1 MTEKT
6 DIILKQAQREG
17 QGKLTIF
24 LGAAA
29 GVGKTCAMLK
39 AAHAKLAEGVD
50 VVIGFAMSHGRKETQ
65 ALMEGLPVIAEKE
78 LVYQGV
84 KMHEMDLDAILARH
98 PQLVIVDELAHT
110 NVAGSR
116 FRYRYNDI
124 DEILKAGIDVY
135 TAVNIQHIESLNDDV
150 AQITGTVVKETVPDA
165 VLNRADNIQLIDIPP
180 TELQKRLQE
189 GKVYAPEQAA
199 RALKSFF
206 RQGNIS
212 ALRELALRFT
222 AARVDVDTTEYMRLH
237 DIAGPW
243 PTSGKVMV
251 CASYSP
257 YAAQLIRSGHRL
269 AKGLHSE
276 LLVVNVE
283 TPHHKFPIGDK
294 ERERIWKN
302 FKLAKNLGG
311 KVLTV
316 HSENVAEALLE
327 TARENNVNSIVIGKS
342 RATNWKDYFRRGLI
356 DRLIAQSGTINIYV
370 IRAEAEK
377 DNNTVVNT
385 MVKKK
390 KNNLTSEIVSSL
402 LMVGFITM
410 LMATFADR
418 MELVNI
424 ALVYLLPVLISAMW
438 WGRMVSYFTTI
449 VSILAF
455 EYYFIQ
461 PTYTF
466 MVEDIR
472 YLWSFAIFFAV
483 ASIVGKRT
491 EKLRNEIASTA
502 SREHAVNSLYQF
514 SKEITAL
521 DNADALINIF
531 VNHVGSNLK
540 RLIFIMLP
548 VTENSMKLQAVY
560 DPESNTVSNKAPYLT
575 EEDFTVAVWS
585 YKHVQT
591 AGRSTD
597 TLPTA
602 KYLYLPIVSG
612 GKAVGVIGI
621 DMDRDRLSLEERSL
635 LEAWI
640 SMLGMMMQKAA
651 MSERV
656 RQAEMLEKSERLRT
670 ALLNSVSHELRTPL
684 SGIMGAVYTMRDQR
698 VNFND
703 EMFKQLLN
711 TIVESGVRMERI
723 VTNLLDTARIESGM
737 VKLKVDWC
745 DMEDVISGAIRK
757 WGSYTSKHKFV
768 YEIPDDLPLFMG
780 DCGLLEH
787 VVLNFIDNA
796 AKYSPDNT
804 DIKIKAQASDESI
817 TLMVIDE
824 GVGFKDDDKK
834 HLFEKFYRAK
844 CTDQFMG
851 TGLGLSICKSI
862 IEAHDGTIWAEHRKD
877 AQGSI
882 FGFTLPLNLPEK
894 NEKKQAKPEE
904 ANGK

>member
-1 MTEKT
+1 MSEKT

-29 GVGKTCAMLK
+29 GVGKTYAMLK
-39 AAHAKLAEGVD
+39 DAHAKLAEGVD
-50 VVIGFAMSHGRKETQ
+50 VVVGFAMSHGRKETQ
-65 ALMEGLPVIAEKE
+65 ALMAGLPVVPEKE
-78 LVYQGV
+78 LTYQGI
-84 KMHEMDLDAILARH
+84 KLREMDVDAILARH

-165 VLNRADNIQLIDIPP
+165 FFNRADNIQLIDIPP

-189 GKVYAPEQAA
+189 GKVYSPEQAA

-283 TPHHKFPIGDK
+283 TPNYKFPVGDK

-311 KVLTV
+311 KVITV
-316 HSENVAEALLE
+316 YGENVVDILLA

-342 RATNWKDYFRRGLI
+342 RKAGWQDYLRRSLV
-356 DRLIAQSGTINIYV
+356 DRLIASSEAINVYV
-370 IRAEAEK
+370 IQAEAER
-377 DNNTVVNT
+377 DNNT
-385 MVKKK
+385 
-390 KNNLTSEIVSSL
+390 IVSTGAAPAASSNKITKEYFFAL

-410 LMATFADR
+410 LMAAMADK
-418 MELVNI
+418 MELVNV
-424 ALVYLLPVLISAMW
+424 ALIYLLPVLISAMW
-438 WGRMVSYFTTI
+438 WGRKVSYFTT
-449 VSILAF
+449 VLSILGF

-461 PTYTF
+461 PQNTF
-466 MVEDIR
+466 WVDDIR
-472 YLWSFAIFFAV
+472 YLWSFIIFFAV

-491 EKLRNEIASTA
+491 EKLRSEIENTSR
-502 SREHAVNSLYQF
+502 REHAVNSLYQF

-521 DNADALINIF
+521 DNANDLINIF

-540 RLIFIMLP
+540 RLVFVMLP
-548 VTENSMKLQAVY
+548 DVENSLQLAAVY
-560 DPESNTVSNKAPYLT
+560 DPERGMIDKQTAGVNS
-575 EEDFTVAVWS
+575 EDLAVAVWS
-585 YKHVQT
+585 YKHMQT

-602 KYLYLPIVSG
+602 RYLYLPIVG
-612 GKAVGVIGI
+612 EGKAMGVIAV

-640 SMLGMMMQKAA
+640 SMLAMMMQKAD
-651 MSERV
+651 MSAKV
-656 RQAEMLEKSERLRT
+656 RQAELLEKSERLRT

-684 SGIMGAVYTMRDQR
+684 AGIMGAVYTMRDQR
-698 VNFND
+698 LNVND
-703 EMFKQLLN
+703 QLFKQLLK
-711 TIVESGVRMERI
+711 TIVESGIRMERI

-737 VKLKVDWC
+737 VKLKADWC

-757 WGSYTSKHKFV
+757 WGAYTSRHKFI
-768 YEIPDDLPLFMG
+768 YEIPDDLPLFIG

-796 AKYSPDNT
+796 AKYSPDGT
-804 DIKIKAQASDESI
+804 EIKIKAEASDKSI
-817 TLMVIDE
+817 TLMVIDN
-824 GVGFKDDDKK
+824 GTGFSDEDKQ
-834 HLFEKFYRAK
+834 HLFDKFFRAK
-844 CTDQFMG
+844 CTDQYIG
-851 TGLGLSICKSI
+851 TGLGLFICKSI

-877 AQGSI
+877 AKGSI
-882 FGFTLPLNLPEK
+882 FGFTLPLKTEK
-894 NEKKQAKPEE
+894 DAQGEGG
-904 ANGK
+904 NGK

>member
-39 AAHAKLAEGVD
+39 AAHAKIAEGVD

-65 ALMEGLPVIAEKE
+65 ALMAGLPVIPEKE
-78 LVYQGV
+78 MLYQGV
-84 KMHEMDLDAILARH
+84 KMYEMDLDAILERH

-150 AQITGTVVKETVPDA
+150 ARITGTVVKETVPDA

-222 AARVDVDTTEYMRLH
+222 ASRVDVDTTEYMRLH

-283 TPHHKFPIGDK
+283 TPTHKFPVGDK

-311 KVLTV
+311 KVMTV
-316 HSENVAEALLE
+316 HGENVAQMLLE

-342 RATNWKDYFRRGLI
+342 RQPNWRDYFRRGLI
-356 DRLIAQSGTINIYV
+356 DKLIANSGAINIYV
-370 IRAEAEK
+370 IRAEAER
-377 DNNTVVNT
+377 DNNTIVAT
-385 MVKKK
+385 GAAKKQ
-390 KNNLTSEIVSSL
+390 KNNMLQEGGMAL
-402 LMVGFITM
+402 LMVALITL
-410 LMATFADR
+410 LMATFADK

-438 WGRMVSYFTTI
+438 WGRRVSYFTTI

-472 YLWSFAIFFAV
+472 YLWSFAIFFVV

-491 EKLRNEIASTA
+491 EKLRNEIASTT
-502 SREHAVNSLYQF
+502 SREHAINSLYQF

-548 VTENSMKLQAVY
+548 ATENSMKLQAVY
-560 DPESNTVSNKAPYLT
+560 DPETNTVDNKAPYLT
-575 EEDFTVAVWS
+575 AEDFTVAVWS

-612 GKAVGVIGI
+612 GKAVGVIGV
-621 DMDRDRLSLEERSL
+621 DMDRDRLSMEERSL

-656 RQAEMLEKSERLRT
+656 RQAELLEKSERLRT

-698 VNFND
+698 INFND
-703 EMFKQLLN
+703 AMFKQLLN

-768 YEIPDDLPLFMG
+768 YEIPDDLPLFKG

-796 AKYSPDNT
+796 AKYSPDAAE
-804 DIKIKAQASDESI
+804 IKIKAQASDESI
-817 TLMVIDE
+817 TLMVIDS
-824 GVGFKDDDKK
+824 GVGFKDDDKA

-851 TGLGLSICKSI
+851 TGLGLSICKNI
-862 IEAHDGTIWAEHRKD
+862 IEAHEGTIWAEHRKD
-877 AQGSI
+877 EQGSI
-882 FGFTLPLNLPEK
+882 FGFTLPLDKEK
-894 NEKKQAKPEE
+894 TAKPEE
-904 ANGK
+904 SNGK